1 MPQYSTKKLE
11 ARIVEVFGTQQAFAQ
26 ASGINEST
34 LSRLLNRGN
43 WKASQIEAAVLA
55 LKLRPEEIPSYFFEK
70 ELA

>member
-11 ARIVEVFGTQQAFAQ
+11 ARIVEAYGTQKAFSQ

-34 LSRLLNRGN
+34 LSRLLDRGN
-43 WKASQIEAAVLA
+43 WKTSQIEAAVLA
-55 LKLRPEEIPSYFFEK
+55 LKIRPEEIPSYFFEK